1 MPPPLPCSARR
12 PRPVHGGGRI
22 WWMAPS
28 LLESLPA
35 VQPLWWTCGA
45 RRGSRHSHGRF
56 VLGTGRSR
64 GPARLVI
71 VSEAVT
77 RALLSARL
85 VPRIRSDLLGS
96 ACVQQGVAAT
106 CSAPLAAVNM
116 LRLLGVW
123 RTVQAQRARRKPG
136 RAAQVH
142 STRTRVPR
150 SGLVLG
156 IPLCNTQY

>member
-1 MPPPLPCSARR
+1 M
-12 PRPVHGGGRI
+12 
-22 WWMAPS
+22 
-28 LLESLPA
+28 
-35 VQPLWWTCGA
+35 
-45 RRGSRHSHGRF
+45 
-56 VLGTGRSR
+56 LGTGRSR

-123 RTVQAQRARRKPG
+123 RRQHKHSARTVQAQRARAASPAEQRKSTVLE
-136 RAAQVH
+136 RACHGQDSCLEYPCVH
-142 STRTRVPR
+142 SCAVRHD
-150 SGLVLG
+150 
-156 IPLCNTQY
+156 